1 MLTSQTQHARRTAG
15 VAIPVLVAALVA
27 GSSALSAQI
36 SVVVTDHRG
45 NPVDDAVVTATPAG
59 GSAQGTTVERAVMDQ
74 IDETFVPHVLAV
86 PTGTSVQFPNHDDVR
101 HHVYSFSEPKNFELP
116 LYEGTPANPVVFDQ
130 PGSVVLGC
138 NIHDWMR
145 GYIFVTDAPHFAPVT
160 EGRGTLEGLADG
172 TYTVEVW
179 HPLQRGNDNWSGEA
193 TVQGGAA
200 TELSAEIRL
209 KPALKVRRA
218 PKAGKT
224 EYR

>member
-1 MLTSQTQHARRTAG
+1 MHSHTAISARRAARSLVTLLC
-15 VAIPVLVAALVA
+15 VAWPVAA
-27 GSSALSAQI
+27 GAQI
-36 SVVVTDHRG
+36 TVVVSDHRG
-45 NPVDDAVVTATPAG
+45 NPVDDAVVTATPI
-59 GSAQGTTVERAVMDQ
+59 GSAAQGAPAAPAVMDQ

-101 HHVYSFSEPKNFELP
+101 HHVYSFSETKNFELP
-116 LYEGTPANPVVFDQ
+116 LYEGTPANPVVFET

-145 GYIFVTDAPHFAPVT
+145 GYIFVTDAPHFAQVT
-160 EGRGTLEGLADG
+160 DGRGTLDELAEG

-179 HPLQRGNDNWSGEA
+179 HPLQRSNENWTAEA
-193 TVQGGAA
+193 TVNGNGT
-200 TELSAEIRL
+200 TELQVEIRL

-224 EYR
+224 EY